1 MLQNISSTI
10 EILFIFI
17 TLYKLMRTT
26 AAVLIGLLIL
36 RLFGQIFQI
45 IALMSVSFLFI
56 VPLIFAILY
65 AAALLGIIKQQKWGS
80 ILVMVIAGIDLLF
93 ALFIG
98 GASGIGAGVVD
109 LILLFLGYK
118 EYSALK

>member
-65 AAALLGIIKQQKWGS
+65 AAALIGIIKQQKWGS

>member
-1 MLQNISSTI
+1 
-10 EILFIFI
+10 
-17 TLYKLMRTT
+17 MRTA

-36 RLFGQIFQI
+36 RLLGQIFQI
-45 IALMSVSFLFI
+45 IVLMSVSFLFI
-56 VPLIFAILY
+56 VPLLLAILY
-65 AAALLGIIKQQKWGS
+65 TAALVGIVKQQKWGS

-109 LILLFLGYK
+109 LILLFLGYR
-118 EYSALK
+118 EYSALR

>member
-109 LILLFLGYK
+109 LILFFLGYK

>member
-1 MLQNISSTI
+1 
-10 EILFIFI
+10 
-17 TLYKLMRTT
+17 MRTA

-36 RLFGQIFQI
+36 RLLGQIFQI
-45 IALMSVSFLFI
+45 IVLMSVSFLFI
-56 VPLIFAILY
+56 VPLLLAILY
-65 AAALLGIIKQQKWGS
+65 TAALVGILKQQRWGS
-80 ILVMVIAGIDLLF
+80 ILVMIIAGIDLLS

-98 GASGIGAGVVD
+98 GASGIGAGIVD